1 MRNATKRLI
10 SLLTALVMACSLI
23 AVPAAADAETKNPP
37 EAGDSGAVNPP
48 EEEEDSLTPDADAS
62 SGDTDELSGDT
73 GAAEDTSAA
82 GGAPAPAAEEAD
94 AAGGESTENAIVD
107 LQGLYGYSTVRMA
120 MYANDPRNTESG
132 LKNLETTLKGIV
144 RGTEEEVEV
153 TVKWTRIDNNPFNP
167 KGYSGTGSWLIYS
180 FESKELSVEDHPDYK
195 ISRDSLLMNLMV
207 VAVTGAPV
215 FKNTS
220 HSVDRTT
227 VLNWETNHDHWESEL
242 NLPTEVE
249 IVYKP
254 IVSHNPAISEW
265 IQWADEFQP
274 ETHTTTIDSWYMT
287 NYSAELTGWEQLWNA
302 VRGGDTSL
310 TLWPR
315 FNNGNSA
322 IPKWAYYVSP
332 IEENSELKLNF
343 SPSTK
348 ATVTFTSQPTDI
360 TYGQPLTAPM
370 AKASVDGNDINAT
383 FVYLYQKSMSGT
395 ISDYWSGESQTPP
408 TDVGKYKVTAR
419 LYSPND
425 YEGTAEAEF
434 EISKASAVT
443 TEAYFEANPNGGT
456 IDLNVSDPQF
466 LPSSMSVGVSL
477 AGQIQIPS
485 DSFITGSQVYAAGSY
500 GGISKIELTTKA
512 AAPGTSTTFTVP
524 LSCNNYASLTVKVTV
539 AVPEEN
545 TAINVTG
552 VKTSGSE
559 FAPNTALKD
568 IVDLTSC
575 TATVGGDTANKVE
588 LALPDTRYV
597 APGDY
602 NQTPV
607 LLKITCAGKVYQA
620 YGEISFTIRALGSVP
635 ETTVAVTVAGKTY
648 DGTPV
653 TATATAASVT
663 SPAFY
668 ITYEGINGTEYPIN
682 TIAPTDA
689 GTYRVTANLITPG
702 YSGSATEEFTI
713 SKVTKR
719 VEATAYVSVPNG
731 DIKTVK
737 IDETFISS
745 NMAKGAKIMV
755 APTINKHTL
764 IESCAATAGSNQ
776 LILKSKSDAPNGS
789 SQNFILMLTSDNYQ
803 EIRVTVIV
811 QNDTVAITGAKLK
824 DGKTEFPSGTAL
836 KAIVDLSGCTATIN
850 GSTAA
855 GTFALMDP
863 DKTLTEPNEYKDWSV
878 TVEFTTTEGKTY
890 QVKVS
895 VPDFTVKEEGG
906 DGGEDLD
913 AGYLKNG
920 YFIVLYA
927 NHSSNTSAEGLLKL
941 VQDTKKSYTIGGTEY
956 PATWSADSGNPR
968 FEQKGYTENVWYSY
982 TATVN
987 GKTAKAHV
995 RVLPVK
1001 AVPALG
1007 NKTLKATDIETL
1019 ADENAMKTL
1028 LDLPGSADVSYTAD
1042 TTGFNEKDITG
1053 DKPTSGKWTITGWQL
1068 DGKALTLAALKA
1080 KAASATSLDVTV
1092 ELTPICDV
1100 PDWAN
1105 VQGSAPTFKLT
1116 ITPKTPVKV
1125 TWNTPQSFVYGTTL
1139 GELLELGKSD
1149 PQKGCDEP
1157 VQTAIGDGG
1166 TDSNG
1171 TWQYFYYNSDGTK
1184 LSSEPKDAGTY
1195 KVQAVL
1201 VSSTHSG
1208 ASELKEFTINPR
1220 SIDGEGFTFTPPT
1233 GMDLTYNKQPQT
1245 PMYTVKDGDK
1255 TLTKG
1260 TDYTV
1265 DYDDNTNA
1273 GTAKVTFTGIGN
1285 YTEEKEETFTIK
1297 QLALTETQ
1305 KPTITGN
1312 AEAGQV
1318 LSALLD
1324 GVDAKELEWVWMVG
1338 GNEVSN
1344 YTALGYTVRP
1354 EDSNKEITV
1363 QAKAKDGGNYSG
1375 TSAVSD
1381 GTTVAKVTVTGTV
1394 TVTAA
1399 KTGWDGKITVGTEL
1413 TADAGVTPDGAKGGG
1428 TWSWKV
1434 NGAVKENVTDETYT
1448 VAEGDEEIVAVF
1460 TPSSDYAGTI
1470 QSSVIEVGKAPLT
1483 GTVTIGQTGV
1493 AVGDMLMATVTG
1505 SPKDAMLTYTWLRDG
1520 TPIDGASGQTYTVV
1534 KEDRGKTIS
1543 VKVTAEDYTGEIVS
1557 DGTDIPAVKPGAP
1570 TIEITNEGDKTLTF
1584 KWSVTDDGGTPVTG
1598 YKLKV
1603 VQASYTALEATVAA
1617 STTTYTLD
1625 QGLVNGAP
1633 CTVTVIAVNS
1643 AGEGGAGTAKGTP
1656 TAPPT
1661 PPTPGGGGG
1670 GGGSGGGGGWSG
1682 GGGGKPSTGDPS
1694 NPDDKKTVVETLED
1708 GTVVTTVT
1716 DSQGYVART
1725 EERPDGSILS
1735 TVHHVDGCNGT
1746 IETDTSGK
1754 TIAVADVPANVAR
1767 AAVDGDPVLLPVVG
1781 IRAHKD
1787 IDKAPA
1793 LVVNTF
1799 GVNGVKVRI
1808 PVENKGITVV
1818 AVEIKSDGTPVIVK
1832 NTIPTEDGIILR
1844 MDHLEVIR
1852 FLDNRKNFAD
1862 TQGHWAADAIDFVS
1876 ARELF
1881 NGTAPDAFS
1890 PDAGMT
1896 RAMLVTVLA
1905 RYAGADT
1912 AGGAAWYEKGAAWA
1926 TANGLS
1932 DGTRLYDH
1940 ITREQLVTIL
1950 YRYAILKGKAGDG
1963 DASLSDYADADSI
1976 SDWAV
1981 DAMSWAVEVGLI
1993 KGTTSTTLNPQSSAT
2008 RAQVAVVIMRYVEM
2022 FGL

>member
-23 AVPAAADAETKNPP
+23 AVPAAADADTKNPP
-37 EAGDSGAVNPP
+37 ETGDSGAVDPP
-48 EEEEDSLTPDADAS
+48 EEEEDSLTPDAGAS
-62 SGDTDELSGDT
+62 SGDTGAEENT
-73 GAAEDTSAA
+73 GTAE
-82 GGAPAPAAEEAD
+82 GAPAPAAEEAD

-120 MYANDPRNTESG
+120 MYANDPRNTKDR
-132 LKNLETTLKGIV
+132 LTKLETTLKGIV
-144 RGTEEEVEV
+144 RGTGEKVEV
-153 TVKWTRIDNNPFNP
+153 TAKWTWTNSDKYSP
-167 KGYSGTGSWLIYS
+167 KGYAGYDTWRLYEFRSAS
-180 FESKELSVEDHPDYK
+180 LSVVGHPDYQ
-195 ISRDSLLMNLMV
+195 IIPGSLVMQLMV
-207 VAVTGAPV
+207 VAVVGAPV

-227 VLNWETNHDHWESEL
+227 VLNWENNSSNWKSEL

-254 IVSHNPAISEW
+254 IVSHNSAISEW
-265 IQWADEFQP
+265 MQWADEFQP
-274 ETHTTTIDSWYMT
+274 ETYTATIDSWYMT

-315 FNNGNSA
+315 FNA
-322 IPKWAYYVSP
+322 IPEWAYYVSP
-332 IEENSELKLNF
+332 IEDDSELKLNF

-370 AKASVDGNDINAT
+370 AKATHNGSDLTNAT

-395 ISDYWSGESQTPP
+395 ISDYWSGETQTPP

-419 LYSPND
+419 LYFPND

-434 EISKASAVT
+434 EIKEAPAVT
-443 TEAYFEANPNGGT
+443 TEAYVTAPKEGGT
-456 IDLNVSDPQF
+456 ITLNVSDPQF

-524 LSCNNYASLTVKVTV
+524 LSCNNYASLTVRVTV
-539 AVPEEN
+539 AVPEDN

-552 VKTSGSE
+552 VKLKENQTE
-559 FAPNTALKD
+559 FAPNTSLVE
-568 IVDLTSC
+568 IVDLSGC
-575 TATVGGDTANKVE
+575 TATVNGVSADRVE

-597 APGDY
+597 APGSY
-602 NQTPV
+602 TNVPV
-607 LLKITCAGKVYQA
+607 LLKITCGGKEYQA
-620 YGEISFTIRALGSVP
+620 YAKISFTIEKPSSVP
-635 ETTVAVTVAGKTY
+635 ETPVTVTVAGKTY

-653 TATATAASVT
+653 TATAKADSVPN
-663 SPAFY
+663 PAFY
-668 ITYEGINGTEYPIN
+668 ITYEGIDGTEYPIN

-689 GTYRVTANLITPG
+689 GKYRVTANLITPG
-702 YSGSATEEFTI
+702 YSGSAAEEFTI
-713 SKVTKR
+713 SKMTNQ

-731 DIKTVK
+731 EIKKVN

-755 APTINKHTL
+755 APTINEY
-764 IESCAATAGSNQ
+764 IVIASCAATAGSNQ

-789 SQNFILMLTSDNYQ
+789 SQDFILMLTSDNYQ
-803 EIRVTVIV
+803 KIRVTVTV

-850 GSTAA
+850 GTAA
-855 GTFALMDP
+855 TGTFALM
-863 DKTLTEPNEYKDWSV
+863 EPEQKQTSGEYKNH
-878 TVEFTTTEGKTY
+878 TVMVLFTANGKTY
-890 QVKVS
+890 QVEVS
-895 VPDFTVKEEGG
+895 VSDFTVKEEGG

-913 AGYLKNG
+913 AGYLQNG
-920 YFIVLYA
+920 YFIVIYA

-982 TATVN
+982 TATVD

-1028 LDLPGSADVSYTAD
+1028 LGLPGSADVSYTAD
-1042 TTGFNEKDITG
+1042 TTGFNEEDITG
-1053 DKPTSGKWTITGWQL
+1053 PKPTSGTWSITGWQL

-1092 ELTPICDV
+1092 ELTPVYTPDV
-1100 PDWAN
+1100 WAT
-1105 VQGSAPTFKLT
+1105 VTGSTPTFTLT
-1116 ITPKTPVKV
+1116 ITPKTPVSVKW
-1125 TWNTPQSFVYGTTL
+1125 TTPTSIVYGTTL

-1149 PQKGCDEP
+1149 PTKGCSEP
-1157 VQTAIGDGG
+1157 EQETMGEGG
-1166 TDSNG
+1166 TDRNG
-1171 TWQYFYYNSDGTK
+1171 TWQYFYYKADGTTK

-1208 ASELKEFTINPR
+1208 ASELKEFEIKPR
-1220 SIDGEGFTFTPPT
+1220 SIDGTGFTFTPPT
-1233 GMDLTYNKQPQT
+1233 GMDLTYNKQPQK
-1245 PMYTVKDGDK
+1245 PAYTVKDGDK

-1265 DYDDNTNA
+1265 TYADNTNA
-1273 GTAKVTFTGIGN
+1273 GTNTAKVTFTGKAN
-1285 YTEEKEETFTIK
+1285 YDGTKEVTFTIK

-1324 GVDAKELEWVWMVG
+1324 GVDAKELEWTWTVG
-1338 GNEVSN
+1338 GTPVDG
-1344 YTALGYTVRP
+1344 YKDLGYTVRP

-1470 QSSVIEVGKAPLT
+1470 QSSVIEVGKIPLS
-1483 GTVTIGQTGV
+1483 GTVAIAKTGDS
-1493 AVGDMLMATVTG
+1493 VGDVLMATVTDG
-1505 SPKDAMLTYTWLRDG
+1505 PQSATLTYTWLRNG
-1520 TPIDGASGQTYTVV
+1520 EPISGAAGNTYTITAA
-1534 KEDRGKTIS
+1534 DRGKTIS
-1543 VKVTAEDYTGEIVS
+1543 VKVTAEGYTGELVS
-1557 DGTDIPAVKPGAP
+1557 AGKLVPAVKPGAP
-1570 TIEITNEGDKTLTF
+1570 TVTVTEGDRKLDISWT
-1584 KWSVTDDGGTPVTG
+1584 VTDDGGSPITS
-1598 YKLKV
+1598 YMLKV
-1603 VQASYTALEATVAA
+1603 TKVDIEVLNIPLAANVTSYTLGD
-1617 STTTYTLD
+1617 LD
-1625 QGLVNGAP
+1625 NDWLYKVS
-1633 CTVTVIAVNS
+1633 VWAVNS
-1643 AGEGGAGTAKGTP
+1643 IDRGEAGENAGTP
-1656 TAPPT
+1656 TAPKPVD
-1661 PPTPGGGGG
+1661 PNPGGGG
-1670 GGGSGGGGGWSG
+1670 GGGGGWSG
-1682 GGGGKPSTGDPS
+1682 GGGGSGGSGGGGKPSTGDPS
-1694 NPDDKKTVVETLED
+1694 SPDDKKTVVETLED

-1881 NGTAPDAFS
+1881 NGTAPNTFS
-1890 PDAGMT
+1890 PNAGMT

-1912 AGGAAWYEKGAAWA
+1912 AGGATWYEKGAAWA

-1981 DAMSWAVEVGLI
+1981 DAMSWAVKVGLI